1 MKSSRF
7 VQTVATSIVVLMA
20 IGTHVEAQF
29 SLLSDNRSV
38 SASGE
43 VNSSTLYSQF
53 QAGPE
58 AFATFNGNVNGS
70 GETNLLEV
78 VSSATQTSIITS
90 NAIYATNVVGCS
102 YSFSYTGPFGGA
114 PSGEAVA
121 SNIFEITFGV
131 QSPVLCCVSGIHFA
145 GGDIFGAPTVYL
157 GSAHHG
163 TITSIG
169 ENQEYAWNFLG
180 VLQSD
185 TYIFNLDVPIDFG
198 AFYSP
203 QYPAD
208 HAAVYTSCALT
219 VVPPPVILSNTMSVT
234 ASPGGIASFNIVA
247 TGDPRGG
254 NMSYQ
259 WIFGGNNIPAA
270 TNGALVLTN
279 LTSTQAG
286 SYFIVVSNWA
296 GSSTSSPAVLSLLSL
311 NMYAGL
317 TIAGQVGD
325 TYQVDYRTSLTGS
338 NWTTLTNLVLPSN
351 PFLFIDT
358 NSPYSPQRFYRA
370 VVE

>member
-1 MKSSRF
+1 
-7 VQTVATSIVVLMA
+7 
-20 IGTHVEAQF
+20 
-29 SLLSDNRSV
+29 
-38 SASGE
+38 
-43 VNSSTLYSQF
+43 
-53 QAGPE
+53 
-58 AFATFNGNVNGS
+58 
-70 GETNLLEV
+70 
-78 VSSATQTSIITS
+78 
-90 NAIYATNVVGCS
+90 
-102 YSFSYTGPFGGA
+102 
-114 PSGEAVA
+114 
-121 SNIFEITFGV
+121 
-131 QSPVLCCVSGIHFA
+131 
-145 GGDIFGAPTVYL
+145 VYL

-219 VVPPPVILSNTMSVT
+219 VVPPPVILSNPMSVT